1 MSTPFCEQAK
11 AEKYFPLPNEIFEI
25 GLCAGELA
33 VYSFLM
39 RCENRTTY
47 QCWPSYKTIGA
58 ALRMSE
64 NTVRKY
70 VCQLGEKELI
80 TVEPTTVIT
89 RDGQNHNGNSRY
101 TIRPFRDA
109 LEAYH
114 RRKLDQLEIQT
125 ARQRAE
131 AALAK
136 STAYRRR
143 L

>member
-1 MSTPFCEQAK
+1 MTAPFCERPR
-11 AEKYFPLPNEIFEI
+11 AEGYFPLPNEIFEM

-33 VYSFLM
+33 VYVYLM
-39 RCENRTTY
+39 RCENRTPH

-70 VCQLGEKELI
+70 VYRLGEKTLI

-89 RDGQNHNGNSRY
+89 GDGQKRNGNSRY

-114 RRKLDQLEIQT
+114 RRKLDQLETQT

-136 STAYRRR
+136 RKAHRRR